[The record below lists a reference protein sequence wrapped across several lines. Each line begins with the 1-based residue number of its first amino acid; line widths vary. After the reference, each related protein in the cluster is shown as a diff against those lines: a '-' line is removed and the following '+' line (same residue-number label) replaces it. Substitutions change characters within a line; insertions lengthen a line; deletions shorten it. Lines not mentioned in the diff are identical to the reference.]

1 MEFSKQSGIYRLH
14 SQHFLPI
21 SLEEAWRFFSSP
33 KNLQKITPEN
43 LNFNI
48 TSPENGEAYLGQIIT
63 YTISLNKI
71 FKMNWV
77 TEITH
82 ITKGSYFV
90 DEQRFGPY
98 KMWHHLHKIEE
109 VNGGVLM
116 TDVVH
121 FKLPFSMV
129 APLAYS
135 LFVKRKLTEIFR
147 FRTKKLDELIAS
159 NQLV

>member
-1 MEFSKQSGIYRLH
+1 M
-14 SQHFLPI
+14 
-21 SLEEAWRFFSSP
+21 
-33 KNLQKITPEN
+33 QKITPKN
-43 LNFNI
+43 LDFKI
-48 TSPENGEAYLGQIIT
+48 TSPESGEAYLGQIIT